1 MYFRINMTFTNA
13 VKQRRYLERRDKDPS
28 RRKEHLKKQKEK
40 YKNDLQV
47 GKLKRISDMTP
58 REQRKQRKEWR
69 KIKQNQRK
77 RKKKE
82 EVKALTPPSSPE
94 DISQREHH
102 STTRKKRAIA
112 KCYRNNT
119 KLREE
124 LQKQKRI
131 ITKLRMKA
139 TRHEQKRRGGEL
151 IHQELKP
158 KTFLRN
164 WSTEKGGGT
173 RAKRRRMKN
182 SVKRSV
188 IFQFTLNEEVKA
200 KYKLLCKGK
209 KKSILEIMRGKL
221 MRKYKL
227 LGRASNEFC
236 VSGGRKRK
244 VKGSLSSR
252 LRKQVQTFYER

>member
-1 MYFRINMTFTNA
+1 MALTNA

-28 RRKEHLKKQKEK
+28 RREEHLKKQKEK

-94 DISQREHH
+94 NISQKEHH

-139 TRHEQKRRGGEL
+139 TRHEQKRRGGL

-173 RAKRRRMKN
+173 RAKHRRMKN

-221 MRKYKL
+221 MRNTNYLEEL
-227 LGRASNEFC
+227 LMNF
-236 VSGGRKRK
+236 VSQGE
-244 VKGSLSSR
+244 GSA
-252 LRKQVQTFYER
+252 K